1 MPIIDCPSC
10 GEKTN
15 TYQRENLTLLV
26 SRLESYKPDELA
38 RALLRLAVVTD
49 SDVLAEPEFAKHRV
63 PPRSLVSMAEA
74 KYGKA
79 MVLILKDLAAAGQGI
94 HEASRTL
101 GYTTPLALQNLIRRQ
116 PNWKIKWPAETLKRP
131 NIIDQVEREFELPF
145 HEVVQGLASDGYG
158 KDSVAKLLGYSTPS
172 AFRQLLNRNQS
183 RWNIK
188 WPTPG
193 DAIRKIQSEGGH
205 PARID
210 RAAFVAA
217 IKAGREKAAQ
227 QRMNCAA

>member
-1 MPIIDCPSC
+1 MVNPFELDVS
-10 GEKTN
+10 
-15 TYQRENLTLLV
+15 YQRENLTLLA
-26 SRLESYKPDELA
+26 SRLASYKPDELA
-38 RALLRLAVVTD
+38 RALLRLAVVAD
-49 SDVLAEPEFAKHRV
+49 SAVLAEPEFAKHRAA
-63 PPRSLVSMAEA
+63 PRNMVNKAEA
-74 KYGKA
+74 KYGKP
-79 MVLILKDLAAAGQGI
+79 MVLILKGLAAEGHGVHA
-94 HEASRTL
+94 ASRIL
-101 GYTTPLALQNLIRRQ
+101 GYTNPLTLQNLIRRQ

-188 WPTPG
+188 WPSPG
-193 DAIRKIQSEGGH
+193 EAIRKIQLEGGH
-205 PARID
+205 PAKHD
-210 RAAFVAA
+210 REAFVAA